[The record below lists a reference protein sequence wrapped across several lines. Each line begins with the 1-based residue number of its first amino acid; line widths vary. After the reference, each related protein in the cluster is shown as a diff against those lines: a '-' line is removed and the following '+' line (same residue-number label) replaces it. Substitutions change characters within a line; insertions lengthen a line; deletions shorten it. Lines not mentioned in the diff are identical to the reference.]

1 MRTLTEESFYR
12 RLPTYRLLAAA
23 SVAITVVI
31 CCAQQ
36 IRRRDGDPELFVN
49 AARLLLSGQ
58 DIYMIP
64 SPHGNYYYYP
74 PFFAFLNA
82 VLIPLPA
89 PFVTVLWTL
98 ATVALL
104 GWSVAAFYGDM
115 NGRPFFSLPVKA
127 RWVVCFFSTLL
138 AARFIILHLRFGQTN
153 VLVLALAVL
162 GLRWVTT
169 GRPVRAGLAIAFS
182 IVVKLTTLPFGFWFL
197 ARRGWKVLLGMILGG
212 LIGVAL
218 PALAVG
224 VARDAAY
231 HREWVESVVLSNAA
245 GSGKWSNTGN
255 VSLRAQAD
263 RFFLKADA
271 FVYKDAIYHVTV
283 VELPPS
289 AVRLIGYLI
298 MFCVAL
304 AIVIYAVRF
313 RRASRLVGVWGGYA
327 FVFSLIPSF
336 STVTEIPHLVL
347 LLPAYIY
354 LVHVWY
360 VLRLKDRLFR
370 SLFALSFILTTLTT
384 GTFLGQFLGRFL
396 AAIGFISLGI
406 LLLPAAIYRAGVCL
420 ESEDKLNDSLEE
432 TDAPVEAGG
441 GA

>member
-1 MRTLTEESFYR
+1 MRLLSEEKFYR

-23 SVAITVVI
+23 SVAITVVV

-49 AARLLLSGQ
+49 AARLLLHGQ
-58 DIYMIP
+58 DIYTTT

-82 VLIPLPA
+82 VLIPVPA
-89 PFVTVLWTL
+89 PVVTVLWTL
-98 ATVALL
+98 ATVGLL

-115 NGRPFFSLPVKA
+115 NGRPFCSLPVKT

-153 VLVLALAVL
+153 VFVLALAVL
-162 GLRWVTT
+162 GLRWLAA
-169 GRPVRAGLAIAFS
+169 GRSVRAGLAIAFS

-245 GSGKWSNTGN
+245 GSGNWSNTGN

-263 RFFLKADA
+263 RFFLKTEA
-271 FVYKDAIYHVTV
+271 FEYRGTHYRVTL
-283 VELPPS
+283 VELTPS

-298 MFCVAL
+298 MFCVAF
-304 AIVIYAVRF
+304 AIVLYAVRF
-313 RRASRLVGVWGGYA
+313 RAAPRLVRVWGGYA

-347 LLPAYIY
+347 LVPAYIY

-360 VLRLKDRLFR
+360 VLRLRDRLFR
-370 SLFALSFILTTLTT
+370 SLFALSFIFTTLTT
-384 GTFLGQFLGRFL
+384 GTFLGLFLGRFL
-396 AAIGFISLGI
+396 AALGFISLGI
-406 LLLPAAIYRAGVCL
+406 LLLSAAIYRAGVCL
-420 ESEDKLNDSLEE
+420 ESEDSSDARLDE
-432 TDAPVEAGG
+432 TDAPVEASG